1 MLEEEE
7 KVDNSINSINEKNN
21 NFPTSI
27 KSKLMIKLR
36 LRQILK
42 EMDNEFPLSELS
54 EIIEYETKGKFNFL
68 ELKQIIE
75 KKYPKMIS
83 EKKYF
88 LLKYIP
94 LTSIGVNQKTPY
106 VTLLN
111 LFNFFEKILEK
122 KIISASFIFY
132 KTALFLKNK

>member
-1 MLEEEE
+1 MIEEEE
-7 KVDNSINSINEKNN
+7 KVDNSINDKSQIL
-21 NFPTSI
+21 PTSK

-42 EMDNEFPLSELS
+42 EMNDELPLSELG

-75 KKYPKMIS
+75 KNYPKLIS
-83 EKKYF
+83 EKKFF

-94 LTSIGVNQKTPY
+94 LTSIGVNEKSPY
-106 VTLLN
+106 IT
-111 LFNFFEKILEK
+111 
-122 KIISASFIFY
+122 
-132 KTALFLKNK
+132 LFLY

>member
-54 EIIEYETKGKFNFL
+54 EIIEYETKGRFNFL

-122 KIISASFIFY
+122 KNNISEFY
-132 KTALFLKNK
+132 FL

>member
-75 KKYPKMIS
+75 KKFMMGAQVVKN
-83 EKKYF
+83 F
-88 LLKYIP
+88 L
-94 LTSIGVNQKTPY
+94 
-106 VTLLN
+106 
-111 LFNFFEKILEK
+111 
-122 KIISASFIFY
+122 
-132 KTALFLKNK
+132 

>member
-54 EIIEYETKGKFNFL
+54 
-68 ELKQIIE
+68 
-75 KKYPKMIS
+75 
-83 EKKYF
+83 
-88 LLKYIP
+88 
-94 LTSIGVNQKTPY
+94 
-106 VTLLN
+106 
-111 LFNFFEKILEK
+111 
-122 KIISASFIFY
+122 
-132 KTALFLKNK
+132 